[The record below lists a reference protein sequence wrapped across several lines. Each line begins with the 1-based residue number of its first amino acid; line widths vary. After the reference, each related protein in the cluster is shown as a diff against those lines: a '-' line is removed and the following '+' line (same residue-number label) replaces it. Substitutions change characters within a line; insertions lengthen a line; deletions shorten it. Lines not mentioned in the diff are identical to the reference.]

1 MVEQRRDLEEKIG
14 VVDETPIQIDAST
27 ILSMAKRRGLLWP
40 AFEIYG
46 GLAGFYDYGPIGSIL
61 RENII
66 NLWRKYFVFGERC
79 AEIVTPDITPE
90 EVFKASGHVGEFT
103 DFMVQCQNCQGVFRA
118 DHLLEHLEL
127 NADDLTQKELEQAL
141 IDNNIKCTDCKGDL
155 SSPEPVNLMFE
166 TKIGLGNP
174 RHGYLRPETAQGMF
188 INFQMIYRYF
198 RDKLPFG
205 AAQIGKGYR
214 NEISP
219 RQGIIRLRE
228 MTMAELEYFFNPNET
243 KFEKFGQI
251 SNEEVS
257 LVPEPGKELSITL
270 AQAVDQEV
278 INSEIMAYFI
288 GLTKKFL
295 CEVGIHDTKLRFR
308 KHQPTEMAHYASECW
323 DAEAFT
329 SFGWLE
335 IIGIANR
342 SAFDLNAHINATGQE
357 LTAYIPYDQPV
368 ERDVERM
375 DVDMKALG
383 PLFKGAAGK
392 IKNALEKLP
401 IDQVKDTNSIKINVE
416 GTDYDIPNSCYKIE
430 IKHEKLSGERI
441 IPNVLEPSFGID
453 RIFYSLLEHSF
464 QEREVPSELAIE
476 DVDEKDEDVKDNT
489 AKTYRVLTFLPWIA
503 PIKVG
508 VFPLMPKDGL
518 EEITKQIN
526 ETLRQENIQ
535 TYHDESGSIGRRYAR
550 MDEIGTPFC
559 VTVDYDTKE
568 DNAVTI
574 RDRDSHGQARVP
586 IDELSNILQDLIVGK
601 SQFSDLLKQ

>member
-1 MVEQRRDLEEKIG
+1 MVKKVNKKAVE
-14 VVDETPIQIDAST
+14 IQEGIAHKFESKVDASM

-40 AFEIYG
+40 AYEIYG
-46 GLAGFYDYGPIGSIL
+46 GMAGFYDYGPIGSML

-90 EVFKASGHVGEFT
+90 EVFKASGHVDEFT
-103 DFMVQCQNCQGVFRA
+103 DFMVQCQNCQAVFRA

-127 NADDLTQKELEQAL
+127 NADDLAQKELEQAL

-166 TKIGLGNP
+166 TQIGLGNP
-174 RHGYLRPETAQGMF
+174 RHGYMRPETAQGMF

-251 SNEEVS
+251 SNEEVT

-270 AQAVDQEV
+270 AQAVDQDV

-342 SAFDLNAHINATGQE
+342 SAFDLKAHINATGQE
-357 LTAYIPYDQPV
+357 LTAYIPYDQPN
-368 ERDVERM
+368 ERDVEVIK
-375 DVDMKALG
+375 VDMKSLG
-383 PLFKGAAGK
+383 PLFKGEAGK
-392 IKNALEKLP
+392 VKIALESAPVEDLRGRDAVDIT
-401 IDQVKDTNSIKINVE
+401 IDGTAFHVPNTCFIVDTV
-416 GTDYDIPNSCYKIE
+416 
-430 IKHEKLSGERI
+430 HEKVSGERV

-453 RIFYSLLEHSF
+453 RIFYTLLEHSYTE
-464 QEREVPSELAIE
+464 QEPPAELAE
-476 DVDEKDEDVKDNT
+476 EQDSESGGV
-489 AKTYRVLTFLPWIA
+489 YRVLSFSAVVA
-503 PIKVG
+503 PMKVG

-518 EEITKQIN
+518 AEIAREIN
-526 ETLRQENIQ
+526 NTLRDQNIQ

-574 RDRDSHGQARVP
+574 RDRDSHGQARVK
-586 IDELSNILQDLIVGK
+586 IDELTRVLQDLIAGK
-601 SQFSDLLKQ
+601 IRFGELLK